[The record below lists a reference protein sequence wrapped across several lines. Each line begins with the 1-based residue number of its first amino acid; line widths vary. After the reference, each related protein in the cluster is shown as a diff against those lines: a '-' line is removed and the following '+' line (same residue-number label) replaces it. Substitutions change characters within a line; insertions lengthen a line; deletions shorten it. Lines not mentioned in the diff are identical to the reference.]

1 MTPGAGGAAHPAI
14 AQAVPFLEALL
25 AKANPSYFLEIRV
38 ISPRGGVHQY
48 YHPIRNLFANGMVS
62 ALPFPWDGEAN
73 VYYGVCPRIRPA
85 GKADA
90 VGQAVAV
97 WFDEITIPPPEL
109 PPFSWLVET
118 SVGKVQGGYFLKE
131 ATSDLMRVELL
142 CRRLAAAVGGD
153 NVGDR
158 ARVLRLPG
166 FINCKYEGGQRA
178 CLLELRTGG
187 AL

>member
-38 ISPRGGVHQY
+38 ISPRGRVHQY
-48 YHPIRNLFANGMVS
+48 YHPIRDLFANGMVS

-131 ATSDLMRVELL
+131 ATSENGYSPDPRHG
-142 CRRLAAAVGGD
+142 LAPTAFSAPSNQGLTPGGR
-153 NVGDR
+153 GI
-158 ARVLRLPG
+158 A
-166 FINCKYEGGQRA
+166 GQLKRPVT
-178 CLLELRTGG
+178 R
-187 AL
+187 